1 MGERIAILDRSV
13 SKKMNDHGTAV
24 LLIRESPNQMSDP
37 YKMEELKGLAEA
49 AGYTVLAEI
58 VQRRGRDH
66 RFQVG
71 RGKIAEA
78 LACSPDK
85 LIFYNP
91 LSPIQV
97 FNIRSEFR
105 AQVID
110 RFNLILEIFGA
121 RASTREAKL
130 QVELA
135 KLSYDAPHV
144 RNALS
149 LKKRGEQPGFRGA
162 GAYEESMYRDIRG
175 RIAKIRASLQN
186 VEEMGE
192 GRRKRRR
199 ELGFD
204 LVALAGYTNA
214 GKSTLLNALTN
225 SDVEAKDQPFTT
237 LSPTT
242 RAVEMKGRKVLLTD
256 TVGFIDDLPHFLI
269 KAFKSTL
276 SEISEADL
284 VLLVA
289 DASDPP
295 EILRKKLVASHKALW
310 DCSTSAPIITV
321 LNKIDRLSQDEV
333 EARLEMIKDLA
344 PSPILA
350 SASMGLGLQELM
362 ENISRKLAPLKEILI
377 KLPYT
382 SQGLSELSKLYDSA
396 GQIQVSYEDEVVV
409 RLKGREDT
417 IAKAILPKE
426 RKFCD

>member
-1 MGERIAILDRSV
+1 MDSSF
-13 SKKMNDHGTAV
+13 SKTTNDHNTHDIHNTAV
-24 LLIRESPNQMSDP
+24 LLLREGPNQTADP
-37 YKMEELKGLAEA
+37 YKMEELQRLAGA
-49 AGYTVLAEI
+49 AGYDVLAEI

-71 RGKIAEA
+71 KGKIEEA
-78 LACSPDK
+78 LAYNPDK

-110 RFNLILEIFGA
+110 RFNLILEIFA
-121 RASTREAKL
+121 SRASTREAKL

-149 LKKRGEQPGFRGA
+149 LKKLGEQPGFRGA

-175 RIAKIRASLQN
+175 RIAKIRATLQN

-192 GRRKRRR
+192 DRRQRRR

-204 LVALAGYTNA
+204 LVALAGYTNV

-225 SDVEAKDQPFTT
+225 ANVEAKDQPFTT

-242 RAVEMKGRKVLLTD
+242 RAAEMKERKVLLTD

-284 VLLVA
+284 ILLVA

-295 EILRKKLVASHKALW
+295 EILRRKLVASHKALW
-310 DCSTSAPIITV
+310 DCNASAPIITV
-321 LNKIDRLSQDEV
+321 LNKIDRLSLDGIQ
-333 EARLEMIKDLA
+333 ARLEIIKDLA
-344 PSPILA
+344 PNPIQA
-350 SASMGLGLQELM
+350 SAQAGLGLPELM
-362 ENISRKLAPLKEILI
+362 DHINRKLAPLKEIQI

-382 SQGLSELSKLYDSA
+382 SEGLSELSKLYDAA
-396 GQIQVSYEDEVVV
+396 GHIQVSYEDEVVV
-409 RLKGREDT
+409 RLKVREDT
-417 IAKAILPKE
+417 IAKAIVSRE
-426 RKFCD
+426 RKFSD